1 MIELI
6 IGTYGLACWLV
17 FKKFKLV
24 PVNTYTV
31 FTAIGGGVVILVVL
45 FVLLSVYHPVSHDG
59 RMYTY
64 VVQIVPNVRG
74 TVVEVPV
81 QANTPV
87 KQGDV
92 LFQIDPQPFQIE
104 VDRLQALLAS
114 KNVKV
119 AQLSEQL
126 AAAEAATSEAKANLL
141 VAESQFDRQARETA
155 EQAAAQENQVQKKL
169 DLANT
174 QLKRAAD
181 LRPKGAI
188 SQEEYD
194 RHYTNKV
201 SLEEELLQAGNS
213 KRIAEEKLKTGSA
226 SLEAVR
232 QEIARLEAAEREL
245 HLQIKAESDGVNPEV
260 REVMALLDKAR
271 WDLEQSTVRAP
282 SDGYVPQLTLKS
294 GQMAV
299 PMPLKPLMVFVVT
312 EQPALIASFKQKTL
326 PGLEPD
332 LEAEAIF
339 KAHPG
344 RSFKLK
350 VRRVMTAMPEGEIL
364 ASGELLSATSA
375 SDKGYVPVVF
385 DYDEDVAALNL
396 PAGAQ
401 ASIAIYTHRV
411 HALSIVRKII
421 LRMKS
426 WENYLF

>member
-24 PVNTYTV
+24 PVTTYTIC
-31 FTAIGGGVVILVVL
+31 TAILGGIGILVAL
-45 FVLLSVYHPVSHDG
+45 FILLSVYHPVSHDG
-59 RMYTY
+59 RMYAY
-64 VVQIVPNVRG
+64 VVQILPEVRG
-74 TVVEVPV
+74 TVIEVPIE
-81 QANTPV
+81 AGKPI
-87 KQGDV
+87 KEGDV
-92 LFQIDPQPFQIE
+92 LFRIDPQPFQIE

-114 KNVKV
+114 KNVDV

-155 EQAAAQENQVQKKL
+155 EQAAAAEQQVKKRL
-169 DLANT
+169 DLAT
-174 QLKRAAD
+174 AQLDRAAT
-181 LRPKGAI
+181 LRPKGTI
-188 SQEEYD
+188 TQEEYE
-194 RHYTNKV
+194 RQYTAKV
-201 SLEEELLQAGNS
+201 TLDEELAQAGNA
-213 KRIAEEKLKTGSA
+213 RVIAEEKLKTGSA

-245 HLQIKAESDGVNPEV
+245 HLQIKAESAGVNPEV
-260 REVMALLDKAR
+260 REVMAQLDRAR
-271 WDLEQSTVRAP
+271 WNLDQTVARAP
-282 SDGYVPQLTLKS
+282 ADGYVPQLTLKA
-294 GQMAV
+294 GQMATS
-299 PMPLKPLMVFVVT
+299 LGIKPLMAFVVT
-312 EQPALIASFKQKTL
+312 EKPTLVASFKQKTIPDIE
-326 PGLEPD
+326 PG

-339 KAHPG
+339 KAYPG

-350 VRRVMTAMPEGEIL
+350 VRRVLTALPEGEIL
-364 ASGELLSATSA
+364 ASGDLLSTTAA
-375 SDKGYVPVVF
+375 SEKGYVPVVF
-385 DYDEDVAALNL
+385 DYDEDIAELNL

-401 ASIAIYTHRV
+401 ASVAIYTHRV